1 MPVVAAVAGCA
12 VAAAVA
18 VFGFGCGCGFA
29 GAFRT
34 GRSAAV
40 DLDVGVAAAVD
51 LRVAAGTGFAPLVR
65 FLVAMPGPRAL
76 RSTPR
81 RGTRGLPCTAPEKSL
96 APDAALVPDNARLA
110 GFSQARPRGDNG

>member
-40 DLDVGVAAAVD
+40 PVAFDVTVD

-110 GFSQARPRGDNG
+110 GFSQARPRGDTG